1 MQRTPTARTADAAS
15 DRHLKA
21 NASECARRNILIR
34 IDTVNADR
42 SIAFCSIVQRRR
54 GLFRRS
60 YSQGELVWRAEQA
73 LAPLNGLGLLPL
85 ITVHMEAQTPW
96 AAAPHRWAPISMVR
110 WLRERLGF
118 AREGRGNGSDGPEDP
133 FGLHRAEAHAATT

>member
-1 MQRTPTARTADAAS
+1 MKRRSTTFSDHVAS

-85 ITVHMEAQTPW
+85 ITVHMEAHTPW
-96 AAAPHRWAPISMVR
+96 AAVPHRWAPVGVLR

-118 AREGRGNGSDGPEDP
+118 AADLRARGIDGPEDP
-133 FGLHRAEAHAATT
+133 FGLHRAEANTSTT